1 MKNNLGIGK
10 RITAFALAVILMA
23 TSTNYTVFADEQSVK
38 TQQDV
43 GSESTTYANV
53 TFKNDGYPY
62 GKDMT
67 GSQITLVM
75 DVEGSA
81 SSYQWKSAPS
91 KEGEYTDISDATT
104 ATYTLSDLTAEKSG
118 TWYKCI
124 VDGKESKAIEIVYPG
139 KDGRTWTKPY
149 KSGKNWYISNGT
161 MAYMANGTRF
171 DVTGLYTKD
180 NKQYMLCTSFGRC
193 WDLYSSTDSEPTP
206 KVFGYNT
213 SASLDTLRVAF
224 NENDPYDIIFEADLA
239 DGQRA
244 FSFGCDT
251 QIGDASTSGSYSD
264 KAALSAMTKN
274 GKLKQVSMIGAAAIN
289 KAADTDPAFVIAPI
303 SDNSLFWIGK
313 YNSRKTYAYN
323 EMDSVSNGYRT
334 KKIGEKNVVTS
345 MEGLDSGMTMSWT
358 NLESGSAVKFRFG
371 VGDVKETGA
380 VNGKVDYVKE
390 KITGLEKSTT
400 YTITVEGNDKTYTV
414 TSDENGEIPLEGKDL
429 NGNTYDFIGKTINV
443 AKADNLDASA
453 DLDISGRPETPNN
466 PSDLDNATGTDNKPE
481 IDANIEITEL
491 TTNSVTISPK
501 KGQQYAYSTDGEN
514 WIILEDANK
523 DSSGNYVISRLDAG
537 STVYV
542 RTRIA
547 ATYNE
552 PTSEWSGTTSITLK
566 DTIKAQINDYSGEYD
581 GNEHGITVASVD
593 NGAVIKYSLTADGVY
608 DDKVI
613 PMKKDAG
620 TYRVYYRVE
629 KAGCYPSCGSASI
642 SISPKPIAI
651 KWSNTVLKYDG
662 TVKLPTAE
670 IESGVLDDDIVKC
683 QIYVRLLGSG
693 NAIDVGTYSVCA
705 EINDR
710 NYEINSGNNTSYTII
725 KGNRNAP
732 ELTAV
737 SETISGKKDGR
748 IDGLTTEMEYC
759 KATSAATGDS
769 SDITVGDYTAVEN
782 EDMTFECG
790 TYAVRYKGNDNYEV
804 SAYTLVTINEGRKL
818 TITLPADQKGYTI
831 KCDHTQI
838 SYGDSVTL
846 SISVKQG
853 WGKAGDFDVMSNG
866 TSLLNSAESADE
878 LTINNI
884 VEDQIVTVTGIVD
897 NTKPSGEI
905 KIGKENSWKSFIN
918 GITFG
923 LFYKERQQVTI
934 EASDNESGVKR
945 VEYYLYAP
953 KTDKSELSI
962 GDMESIND
970 WTDLIDAREFYINP
984 DAKYIIYVKITD
996 NADNVTYISSNGIVL
1011 DSTAPEI
1018 KEITDGK
1025 SYCQDLEITV
1035 EDVNL
1040 KSVTYQVDGGEIN
1053 EIVASSEKKYTI
1065 PVRTVVDD
1073 HGQKNIKIVATDN
1086 AGNTKAVNIKAAHEY
1101 NRTVV
1106 IAPSVLYEGCTL
1118 HTCTHDRNNVTC
1130 EKFYKDNILPAIGV
1144 KGLVP
1149 NNKSDLEYV
1158 IAKANEHL
1166 NDTDEELSDED
1177 RAFYEEVLEAAT
1189 KLHDN
1194 ILKAEELIAEINAI
1208 NNNIPHS
1215 DSVSSNDKRNI
1226 SDVLTKID
1234 ALLDE
1239 ENAETPTAS
1248 LTEEQKEHLEKLK
1261 HDITNKQT
1269 IVDEVSAS
1277 IIKIDSQVE
1286 DMNKIDDI
1294 QPDNQKS
1301 LEDILDNIENL
1312 LNKKSNLTSDE
1323 LTKIEGY
1330 HKQMLEKIKEAA
1342 KKDIDNELEKTK
1354 KQIEA
1359 TISDQTEKKA
1369 ALESAEKIAQNTI
1382 ESISKADSKASLCNT
1397 RDDGKIDLDLIT
1409 KDVSDVKKSV
1419 SENIKSIYNDKVSN
1433 VNKMSD
1439 LTDEERS
1446 KALSELESNMND
1458 ALSKINE
1465 VDTKDG
1471 AVEIFDDIKSK
1482 FNKIENESLNV
1493 DISNAKDKA
1502 KADVNE
1508 AASKVNDAISD
1519 MADLKEDEVAQAKAN
1534 VKIAVDAAIAAIDAA
1549 IDKARISAAKDE
1561 GLTAID
1567 NQKAESAKTDLFNAR
1582 TKAKED
1588 IRNHAD
1594 AIKKA
1599 IAEMPNLIEKE
1610 KKEADTTIEEIVS
1623 NANIE
1628 MDKITD
1634 TDKKT
1639 EVANLREETYKLLE
1653 QIEVGAVK
1661 GDISN
1666 LKEAVKSD
1674 IDSKA
1679 EAAKDAIDKME
1690 DLTPE
1695 QKSEAK
1701 ADIDKKAEEVKK
1713 AVDDIKAPTGEDD
1726 VENVRK
1732 DIESKKTDAIDSF
1745 DKQRSELAIQ
1755 ELENVK
1761 DKAKSEI
1768 EKKAD
1773 EIKKTID
1780 AMPKISDKEKEEAKA
1795 EVDKKVK
1802 DAKSEIDKITDPAAK
1817 GEISKKK
1824 DEVEKALDRIESDA
1838 ANHKYG
1844 KPVFT
1849 WSKDY
1854 SAAEATF
1861 TCENDKTH
1869 VETVDAKVISE
1880 TVAATCEA
1888 VGKAVYTAT
1897 VEFEGKTYT
1906 DSKEVEIPAL
1916 GHKYGESVFTWND
1929 DYSAATATF
1938 TCANDKTH
1946 VETVKAAVTSE
1957 TVAATCET
1965 AGKITYTASLEFNG
1979 KTYTDSKETEI
1990 KAIGH
1995 KYGTPVFTWSDDYST
2010 AEATFTCANDK
2021 THVKKVDAEITSETV
2036 DATCTKEGTVTYT
2049 ASVKLAGKTYT
2060 DTKVVNNKALG
2071 HKYGKPNFTWSKDY
2085 STATATFI
2093 CENDKTHVETVKAK
2107 ATSETVAATCETA
2120 GKITYTASL
2129 EFNGK
2134 TYTDSKETEIKAIG
2148 HKYGAPVFTWSDDYS
2163 TAKAT
2168 FTCEN
2173 DNAHVLVKECVVAAK
2188 SVEATCT
2195 KAGKKVY
2202 TATVE
2207 FEGKIYTDSKE
2218 TEIKAIGHKYG
2229 TPVFTWSKDYSTAE
2243 ATFTCENDKTHVE
2256 TVKAAVTS
2264 ETVAATCETAGKNVY
2279 TATAEFEGKTYT
2291 DSKEVEIP
2299 AIGHKYGEPVFT
2311 WSDDYS
2317 AANATFTC
2325 ANDKTHVKKVD
2336 AKITSETVDA
2346 TCTTE
2351 GRVTYTASVIVE
2363 GKTYTDSKVVNGV
2376 ALGHKYGEPEFTW
2389 SKDYSTAE
2397 ATFTCANDKT
2407 HVETVK
2413 AAVTSKTTDATCTKT
2428 GKTVNTVTVEFE
2440 GKTYT
2445 DSKETEIKAIGHKY
2459 GTPVFTWS
2467 DDYSVAN
2474 ATFTCANDKTHV
2486 KKVDAKI
2493 TSETVDATCTKEGTI
2508 TYTASVKLAGKTYT
2522 DTKVV
2527 NNKALGHK
2535 YGKPNFTWSKDYS
2548 TAEATFT
2555 CENDNAHVLVKECV
2569 VTAKSVEATCTKA
2582 GKKVYTAT
2590 VEFEGK
2596 IYTDSKETEIKAK
2609 GHKYGTPVFTWSDDY
2624 STAETTF
2631 TCENDKTHVETVKAA
2646 VTSKT
2651 TDATCTEAGKTVYT
2665 ATAEFEGKIYTE
2677 TKETDI
2683 PELGHSWSEWV
2694 NVGSQE
2700 KSTCSRCGQVKY
2712 RNIDADDTGKVEKD
2726 AEVAPNSPV
2735 EEAALDNKHDDL
2747 IAAKGILT
2755 PEDKAAIEGGA
2766 SARIWIEVSATE
2778 NLAEADEQK
2787 IKAKAINIMGIDISN
2802 VVYFNIDMFKS
2813 VTKDGVSKKSQ
2824 ITEPGTDIE
2833 ISVSLPESL
2842 IQKDST
2848 ISRAYKIIRLH
2859 DGIVDSFDAEFD
2871 KETGTLKFVTDRFS
2885 TYAIAFTDTQL
2896 ATNITL
2902 TPDSAILTKK
2912 GETVQL
2918 IATVTPEN
2926 TLDKKVI
2933 WSSSD
2938 SSVATVDANG
2948 LVTAVS
2954 NGTVIITAA
2963 TEEGGKTATTK
2974 ITVNIPSDS
2983 DSKNIDDN
2991 VGNNNN
2997 NSDGKSNGKANANA
3011 SITEKNKN
3019 SNNQKL
3025 TSSRTG
3031 DSSDVTLWTT
3041 VFVLSLAGVVDLLAR
3056 MKKYK
3061 R

>member
-23 TSTNYTVFADEQSVK
+23 TSTNYTVFADEQNVK
-38 TQQDV
+38 TQQDA
-43 GSESTTYANV
+43 GSEITTYANV

-67 GSQITLVM
+67 DSQITLVM

-149 KSGKNWYISNGT
+149 NSGDNWYISNGT

-180 NKQYMLCTSFGRC
+180 NEQYMLCTSYGRC

-206 KVFGYNT
+206 KVFGSST
-213 SASLDTLRVAF
+213 KASLDTLRVAF
-224 NENDPYDIIFEADLA
+224 NENDLYDIIFEADLA

-264 KAALSAMTKN
+264 YAALSAMTKN
-274 GKLKQVSMIGAAAIN
+274 GKLKQISMIGAAAIN
-289 KAADTDPAFVIAPI
+289 KAADTDPAFVIAPM

-313 YNSRKTYAYN
+313 FNSRKAYAYN

-501 KGQQYAYSTDGEN
+501 KGQQYAYSTDREN

-523 DSSGNYVISRLDAG
+523 DSSGNYVISGLNAG

-581 GNEHGITVASVD
+581 GIEHGITVASVD

-608 DDKVI
+608 DTDI

-759 KATSAATGDS
+759 KAASAATGDS

-818 TITLPADQKGYTI
+818 TITLPADQKGYSI
-831 KCDHTQI
+831 KCDHTQV
-838 SYGDSVTL
+838 SYGESVTL

-970 WTDLIDAREFYINP
+970 WTDLIDARQFYINP

-1261 HDITNKQT
+1261 QDITNKQT

-1369 ALESAEKIAQNTI
+1369 TLESAEKIAQNTI

-1419 SENIKSIYNDKVSN
+1419 SENIRRIYNDKVSN

-1439 LTDEERS
+1439 LTEEERS
-1446 KALSELESNMND
+1446 KALSELESNMNN

-1465 VDTKDG
+1465 ADTKDG

-1502 KADVNE
+1502 KADVKE

-1534 VKIAVDAAIAAIDAA
+1534 VKTAVDAAIAAIDAA
-1549 IDKARISAAKDE
+1549 TDKARILAAKDE

-1634 TDKKT
+1634 TDKKM
-1639 EVANLREETYKLLE
+1639 EVANLREDTYKLLE

-1713 AVDDIKAPTGEDD
+1713 AVDDIKVPTGEDD

-1938 TCANDKTH
+1938 TCENDKTH
-1946 VETVKAAVTSE
+1946 AETVKAAVTSE

-2085 STATATFI
+2085 STAEATFI
-2093 CENDKTHVETVKAK
+2093 CENDKTHIETVKA
-2107 ATSETVAATCETA
+2107 AVTSETVDATCETA
-2120 GKITYTASL
+2120 GKNVYTATA
-2129 EFNGK
+2129 EFEGK
-2134 TYTDSKETEIKAIG
+2134 TYTDSKEVGIPAIG
-2148 HKYGAPVFTWSDDYS
+2148 HKYGKTVFTWSDDYS
-2163 TAKAT
+2163 AATAT
-2168 FTCEN
+2168 LTCEN
-2173 DNAHVLVKECVVAAK
+2173 DNAHVLVKECVVTAK

-2195 KAGKKVY
+2195 KAGKTVY

-2243 ATFTCENDKTHVE
+2243 ATFTCENDKTHVKKVDAKITSETVDATCTTEGTVTYTASVKLAGKTYTDTKVVNNKALGHKYSKLNFTWSKDYSTATATFTCENDKTHVE

-2264 ETVAATCETAGKNVY
+2264 ETVAATCETAGKTVY

-2291 DSKEVEIP
+2291 DSKKVGIP
-2299 AIGHKYGEPVFT
+2299 ALGHKYGEPVFT
-2311 WSDDYS
+2311 WNADYS
-2317 AANATFTC
+2317 KATAEFTC
-2325 ANDKTHVKKVD
+2325 ANDKAHVKKVD
-2336 AKITSETVDA
+2336 AKITSETVAA
-2346 TCTTE
+2346 TCTT
-2351 GRVTYTASVIVE
+2351 
-2363 GKTYTDSKVVNGV
+2363 
-2376 ALGHKYGEPEFTW
+2376 
-2389 SKDYSTAE
+2389 
-2397 ATFTCANDKT
+2397 
-2407 HVETVK
+2407 
-2413 AAVTSKTTDATCTKT
+2413 
-2428 GKTVNTVTVEFE
+2428 
-2440 GKTYT
+2440 
-2445 DSKETEIKAIGHKY
+2445 
-2459 GTPVFTWS
+2459 
-2467 DDYSVAN
+2467 
-2474 ATFTCANDKTHV
+2474 
-2486 KKVDAKI
+2486 
-2493 TSETVDATCTKEGTI
+2493 EGTI

-2548 TAEATFT
+2548 TATATFT
-2555 CENDNAHVLVKECV
+2555 CENDKTHVETVKAA
-2569 VTAKSVEATCTKA
+2569 VTSETVAATCETA
-2582 GKKVYTAT
+2582 GKNVYTAT
-2590 VEFEGK
+2590 IEFNGK
-2596 IYTDSKETEIKAK
+2596 TYTDSKETEIKAI
-2609 GHKYGTPVFTWSDDY
+2609 GHKYGTPVFTWSKDY
-2624 STAETTF
+2624 SAAETTF

-2665 ATAEFEGKIYTE
+2665 ATVEFEGKIYTE

-2842 IQKDST
+2842 IQTDST

-2859 DGIVDSFDAEFD
+2859 DGIVDSFDAKFD

-2918 IATVTPEN
+2918 IATVTPGN

-2954 NGTVIITAA
+2954 NGTVIITAT

-3025 TSSRTG
+3025 TSSKTG

-3041 VFVLSLAGVVDLLAR
+3041 VFVLSLAGVIDLLAR

>member
-38 TQQDV
+38 TQQDA
-43 GSESTTYANV
+43 GSEITTYANV

-67 GSQITLVM
+67 DSQITLVM

-91 KEGEYTDISDATT
+91 KVGEYTDINDATT

-149 KSGKNWYISNGT
+149 NSGKNWYISNGT

-171 DVTGLYTKD
+171 DVTGLYTK
-180 NKQYMLCTSFGRC
+180 NNNQYMLCTSYGTY
-193 WDLYSSTDSEPTP
+193 WNLYSSTDSEPTP
-206 KVFGYNT
+206 TIHGSSTK
-213 SASLDTLRVAF
+213 ASLDTLRVAF
-224 NENDPYDIIFEADLA
+224 NENDSYDIIFEADLA

-251 QIGDASTSGSYSD
+251 QLGNERTSGDYSD
-264 KAALSAMTKN
+264 YAALSAMTKN
-274 GKLKQVSMIGAAAIN
+274 GKLKQISMIGAAAIN
-289 KAADTDPAFVIAPI
+289 KAADTDPAFVIAPM

-313 YNSRKTYAYN
+313 FNSRKAYAYN

-358 NLESGSAVKFRFG
+358 KLESGSAVKFRFG

-481 IDANIEITEL
+481 IDAKIEITEL

-501 KGQQYAYSTDGEN
+501 KGQQYAYSTDREN

-523 DSSGNYVISRLDAG
+523 DSSGNYVISGLNAG

-552 PTSEWSGTTSITLK
+552 PTSEWSETTRITLK

-581 GNEHGITVASVD
+581 GNKHGITVASVD

-608 DDKVI
+608 DTVK

-759 KATSAATGDS
+759 KAASAATGES

-818 TITLPADQKGYTI
+818 TITLPADQKGYSI
-831 KCDHTQI
+831 KCDHTQV
-838 SYGDSVTL
+838 SYGESVTL

-866 TSLLNSAESADE
+866 TSLLNSAGSADE

-884 VEDQIVTVTGIVD
+884 VEDQIVTVAGIVD

-970 WTDLIDAREFYINP
+970 WTDLIDARQFYINP

-1261 HDITNKQT
+1261 QDITNKQT

-1369 ALESAEKIAQNTI
+1369 TLESAEKIAQNTI

-1419 SENIKSIYNDKVSN
+1419 SENIRRIYNDKVSN

-1439 LTDEERS
+1439 LTEEERS
-1446 KALSELESNMND
+1446 KALSELESNMNN

-1465 VDTKDG
+1465 ADTKDG

-1502 KADVNE
+1502 KADVKE

-1534 VKIAVDAAIAAIDAA
+1534 VKTAVDAAIAAIDAA
-1549 IDKARISAAKDE
+1549 TDKARILAAKDE

-1634 TDKKT
+1634 TDKKM
-1639 EVANLREETYKLLE
+1639 EVANLREDTYKLLE

-1713 AVDDIKAPTGEDD
+1713 AVDDIKVPTGEDD

-1780 AMPKISDKEKEEAKA
+1780 AMPKLSDKEKEETKA

-1824 DEVEKALDRIESDA
+1824 DEVEKVLDRIESDA

-1854 SAAEATF
+1854 STAEATF

-1869 VETVDAKVISE
+1869 IETVDAKVISE

-1888 VGKAVYTAT
+1888 VGKTVYTAT

-1938 TCANDKTH
+1938 TCENDKTH
-1946 VETVKAAVTSE
+1946 AETVKAAVTSE

-2021 THVKKVDAEITSETV
+2021 THVKKVDAKITSETV

-2085 STATATFI
+2085 STAEATFI
-2093 CENDKTHVETVKAK
+2093 CENDKTHIETVKA
-2107 ATSETVAATCETA
+2107 AVTSETVDATCETA
-2120 GKITYTASL
+2120 GKNVYTATA
-2129 EFNGK
+2129 EFEGK
-2134 TYTDSKETEIKAIG
+2134 TYTDSKEVGIPAIG
-2148 HKYGAPVFTWSDDYS
+2148 HKYGKTVFTWSDDYS
-2163 TAKAT
+2163 AATAT
-2168 FTCEN
+2168 LTCEN
-2173 DNAHVLVKECVVAAK
+2173 DNAHVLVKECVVTAK

-2195 KAGKKVY
+2195 KAGKTVY

-2243 ATFTCENDKTHVE
+2243 ATFTCENDKTHVKK
-2256 TVKAAVTS
+2256 VDAKITS
-2264 ETVAATCETAGKNVY
+2264 ETVDATCETAGKNVY
-2279 TATAEFEGKTYT
+2279 TATIEFDGKTYT

-2299 AIGHKYGEPVFT
+2299 AIGHKY
-2311 WSDDYS
+2311 
-2317 AANATFTC
+2317 
-2325 ANDKTHVKKVD
+2325 
-2336 AKITSETVDA
+2336 
-2346 TCTTE
+2346 
-2351 GRVTYTASVIVE
+2351 
-2363 GKTYTDSKVVNGV
+2363 SK
-2376 ALGHKYGEPEFTW
+2376 PEFTW

-2397 ATFTCANDKT
+2397 ATFTCENDKT
-2407 HVETVK
+2407 HLETVK
-2413 AAVTSKTTDATCTKT
+2413 AKVTSETVAATCETA
-2428 GKTVNTVTVEFE
+2428 GKITYTASVVFN

-2459 GTPVFTWS
+2459 G
-2467 DDYSVAN
+2467 A
-2474 ATFTCANDKTHV
+2474 
-2486 KKVDAKI
+2486 
-2493 TSETVDATCTKEGTI
+2493 
-2508 TYTASVKLAGKTYT
+2508 
-2522 DTKVV
+2522 
-2527 NNKALGHK
+2527 
-2535 YGKPNFTWSKDYS
+2535 
-2548 TAEATFT
+2548 
-2555 CENDNAHVLVKECV
+2555 
-2569 VTAKSVEATCTKA
+2569 
-2582 GKKVYTAT
+2582 
-2590 VEFEGK
+2590 
-2596 IYTDSKETEIKAK
+2596 
-2609 GHKYGTPVFTWSDDY
+2609 PVFTWSDDY
-2624 STAETTF
+2624 STAKATF
-2631 TCENDKTHVETVKAA
+2631 TCANDKTHVETVKAA

-2787 IKAKAINIMGIDISN
+2787 IKAKAINIMGNDISN

-2842 IQKDST
+2842 IQTDST

-2902 TPDSAILTKK
+2902 TPESAILTKK

-2954 NGTVIITAA
+2954 NGTVIITAT

-2997 NSDGKSNGKANANA
+2997 NSDGKANGKTNANA

-3025 TSSRTG
+3025 TSSKTG